1 MKEVE
6 YVYASMYVY
15 YKLRGL
21 YDVLCLATA
30 PTYANNQIFVS
41 WIYEYNKDRSIME
54 LNFNSFH
61 LMYLFNSSDAPKKR
75 LSNVYCR

>member
-1 MKEVE
+1 MYLYFLKRPNNTNSLLTETQVTSKRNLSHKHYWEHKRMKEVE

-41 WIYEYNKDRSIME
+41 
-54 LNFNSFH
+54 
-61 LMYLFNSSDAPKKR
+61 
-75 LSNVYCR
+75 